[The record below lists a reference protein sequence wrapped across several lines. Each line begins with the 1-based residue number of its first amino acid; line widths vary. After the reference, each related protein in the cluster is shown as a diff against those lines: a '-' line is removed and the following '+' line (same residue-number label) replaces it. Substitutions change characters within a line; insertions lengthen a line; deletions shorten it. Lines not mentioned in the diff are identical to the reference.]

1 MKAYYAASQSDQ
13 TVGPAASSAPRDFYG
28 GVHEPTSPTIS
39 IRNLDFYYDEAG
51 RPKQVLFD
59 VDLDIWP
66 GEVGYSPVPR
76 GVGRRPS

>member
-13 TVGPAASSAPRDFYG
+13 TVGPAASSSPRDFYG

-51 RPKQVLFD
+51 RPNRCF
-59 VDLDIWP
+59 
-66 GEVGYSPVPR
+66 
-76 GVGRRPS
+76 